1 MMKNHV
7 PKSLLLCNYF
17 KFVNFHM
24 MHNLMQTYG
33 VIMYNSTLCP
43 ILINNEDAMG
53 CKISLNFVGDVYI

>member
-1 MMKNHV
+1 
-7 PKSLLLCNYF
+7 
-17 KFVNFHM
+17 M